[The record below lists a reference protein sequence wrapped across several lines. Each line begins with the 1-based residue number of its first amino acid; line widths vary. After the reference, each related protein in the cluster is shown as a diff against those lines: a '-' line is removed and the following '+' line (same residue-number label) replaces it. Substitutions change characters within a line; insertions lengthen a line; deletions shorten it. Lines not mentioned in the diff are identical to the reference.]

1 MHNKPIFYLMTL
13 GLSGCF
19 GEGVKQSERIR
30 HQYGMSVHEFVTM
43 ERRKELER
51 RRLREEK
58 EFQRGG
64 DPMTLRDGHRD
75 DDAK

>member
-1 MHNKPIFYLMTL
+1 MFYLMTL

-43 ERRKELER
+43 ERELET

-58 EFQRGG
+58 ERQRGG
-64 DPMTLRDGHRD
+64 ERTTLRDGHRD